1 MKKLLSKLVIIATMS
16 YMFIIGIWEWI
27 SYREQDVWD
36 YILNDYDN
44 WGI

>member
-1 MKKLLSKLVIIATMS
+1 MKKLLLKLATIATIP
-16 YMFIIGIWEWI
+16 YMLVVSFWEWI